1 MKNVCVV
8 TGSRAEYGIMRTLL
22 LKLNTEKSINLD
34 VIVIAMHLEE
44 KYGNTYRHIE
54 EDGLNIIKKS
64 R

>member
-34 VIVIAMHLEE
+34 VIVTAMHLEE
-44 KYGNTYRHIE
+44 K
-54 EDGLNIIKKS
+54 
-64 R
+64 